1 MVFANL
7 LLPLFNRIVDK
18 NIDYSM
24 INNWHFIGYMIVVA
38 ITIGLISGIYPAFV
52 LSSFKPVNLLK
63 GDVYKN
69 HKGKLGPKKILVTF
83 QYMIS
88 IFLII
93 ETLIVYKQI
102 QYMMSKDLGFNKE
115 NLLIASIKSTNKKLD
130 MEEFR
135 DKLLQNPEI
144 LDVTYSQSLPFH
156 GSSGWPMTWEGNQSN
171 EKMDVRYNE
180 VSIDFVRTLQM
191 KIVKGRNFSR
201 DFPSDRKES
210 CLINET
216 ACRRFGW
223 TDPVGKMVDGKYRVV
238 GVVKDFHPYSMQELI
253 PPYLIRLKTNDTC
266 DNGIYTF
273 RFTPGH
279 ITQARKIL
287 TDELEARFPN
297 DPFEP
302 RLFTDDFR
310 RDGNFRTWIAISN
323 TFLFFTVLI
332 ILLAIIGIYG
342 LVSFTTSRRTK
353 EIGIRKVH
361 GSPLFIIYLK
371 IIKDFVILLA
381 IAILVAWPGAYILYQ
396 YIPGS
401 YKYGLKLSEFVI
413 ATLLILIITLLT
425 TSYQIIKVMLT
436 NPVEALR
443 YE

>member
-1 MVFANL
+1 
-7 LLPLFNRIVDK
+7 
-18 NIDYSM
+18 
-24 INNWHFIGYMIVVA
+24 
-38 ITIGLISGIYPAFV
+38 
-52 LSSFKPVNLLK
+52 
-63 GDVYKN
+63 
-69 HKGKLGPKKILVTF
+69 
-83 QYMIS
+83 
-88 IFLII
+88 
-93 ETLIVYKQI
+93 
-102 QYMMSKDLGFNKE
+102 
-115 NLLIASIKSTNKKLD
+115 
-130 MEEFR
+130 
-135 DKLLQNPEI
+135 
-144 LDVTYSQSLPFH
+144 
-156 GSSGWPMTWEGNQSN
+156 
-171 EKMDVRYNE
+171 
-180 VSIDFVRTLQM
+180 
-191 KIVKGRNFSR
+191 
-201 DFPSDRKES
+201 
-210 CLINET
+210 
-216 ACRRFGW
+216 
-223 TDPVGKMVDGKYRVV
+223 
-238 GVVKDFHPYSMQELI
+238 HPYSMQELI